1 MIKFKL
7 FFFNFIF
14 FLFLGFTS
22 IIKNQTRII
31 EKDIFKID
39 KKIIV
44 LKKDLNETQLDYFY
58 LSSPINLN
66 KKIKELDLIE
76 YVPMD
81 YSKIYLNYDHFINS
95 KKKITILKSANEK
108 ETKKK

>member
-7 FFFNFIF
+7 FFSIFIF

-58 LSSPINLN
+58 LS
-66 KKIKELDLIE
+66 
-76 YVPMD
+76 
-81 YSKIYLNYDHFINS
+81 KIYLNYDHFINS
-95 KKKITILKSANEK
+95 KKKITILKPANEK